1 MAPKASDEVENR
13 FFGYFLTARPKYEV
27 RMVKTVKF
35 GGSSLASAE
44 QFRKVKAII
53 ERDAA
58 RRYVVVSAPGKRFS
72 GDEKITDLLYRCQ
85 ALAVSGRPF
94 DADFSKIADRFTG
107 IRDGLG
113 LDLCIEAEIDEIR
126 SRIEAGTSPDYAA
139 SRGEYLNGKL
149 LAAYLGVPFLDAT
162 EFVRFRDDGTF
173 DDDATQR
180 RSEVL
185 KTYDRVVIPGFY
197 GRRRDGSIRTF
208 SRGGSDITGAIVAR
222 GTESDVYE
230 NWTDVSGFLMTDPR
244 IVPEAQTIETVTY
257 SELRELSY
265 MGASVLHE
273 DSIFPVRRAR
283 IPIHVLNTND
293 PEAKGTMIVPDSMA
307 GDKEHARPLTGIAGR
322 RGYTVITLTKDNLH
336 NELGF
341 AYRLMGILAR
351 NGISAERMPSGIDT
365 ISLVIDD
372 KRLSGKMD
380 QLYHDIMIE
389 CSPDTV
395 EIASCIALIA
405 SVGIGMVRNPGVAAK
420 LFTALSE
427 AEVNARLIDQ
437 DSNEMNIIVGV
448 EQRDFERAIRA
459 VYEAFA

>member
-1 MAPKASDEVENR
+1 M
-13 FFGYFLTARPKYEV
+13 L
-27 RMVKTVKF
+27 KTVKF

-58 RRYVVVSAPGKRFS
+58 RRYVVVSAPGKRFK
-72 GDEKITDLLYRCQ
+72 GDDKITDLLYRCQ
-85 ALAVSGRPF
+85 ALRAKGEPF
-94 DADFSKIADRFTG
+94 DAEFSKIADRFTG

-113 LDLCIEAEIDEIR
+113 LDVCIEAELDEIR
-126 SRIEAGTSPDYAA
+126 SRIEAGTTPDFAA

-149 LAAYLGVPFLDAT
+149 LSAYLGYDFPDAA
-162 EFVRFRDDGTF
+162 EFIRFRDDGTF
-173 DDDATQR
+173 DDDATMLR
-180 RSEVL
+180 AGVL
-185 KTYDRVVIPGFY
+185 TAHEKAVIPGFY
-197 GRRRDGSIRTF
+197 GRTRSGAIHTF
-208 SRGGSDITGAIVAR
+208 SRGGSDITGAIVAKL
-222 GTESDVYE
+222 TESDVYE

-244 IVPEAQTIETVTY
+244 IVPDAKVIETVTY

-265 MGASVLHE
+265 MGATVLHE
-273 DSIFPVRRAR
+273 DSIFPVRKAR

-307 GDKEHARPLTGIAGR
+307 TDKEHMRPITGIAGR

-336 NELGF
+336 NDLGF
-341 AYRLMGILAR
+341 SYRLMGILAK

-372 KRLSGKMD
+372 KRLTGKMD
-380 QLYHDIMIE
+380 RLYHDMMVE

-420 LFTALSE
+420 LFKSLAD
-427 AEVNARLIDQ
+427 ADVNTRLIDQ
-437 DSNEMNIIVGV
+437 DSNEMNIIIGV
-448 EQRDFERAIRA
+448 EQRDFERAVEAIYR
-459 VYEAFA
+459 AFA

>member
-1 MAPKASDEVENR
+1 
-13 FFGYFLTARPKYEV
+13 
-27 RMVKTVKF
+27 MVKTVKF

-44 QFRKVKAII
+44 QFRKVKTII

-58 RRYVVVSAPGKRFS
+58 RRYVVVSAPGKRFP
-72 GDEKITDLLYRCQ
+72 GDDKITDLLYRCQ
-85 ALAVSGRPF
+85 ALRAQGLSF
-94 DADFSKIADRFTG
+94 DAAFQKIAERFIG

-113 LDLCIEAEIDEIR
+113 LNLCIEAELDEIR
-126 SRIEAGTSPDYAA
+126 SRIEAGTTPDFAA
-139 SRGEYLNGKL
+139 SRGEYLNAKL
-149 LAAYLGVPFLDAT
+149 LSAYLGFPFLDAG
-162 EFVRFRDDGTF
+162 EFIRFRDDGTF
-173 DDDATQR
+173 DDDATTVR
-180 RSEVL
+180 AGILTAHERA
-185 KTYDRVVIPGFY
+185 VIPGFY
-197 GRRRDGSIRTF
+197 GRQRSGAIHTF
-208 SRGGSDITGAIVAR
+208 SRGGSDITGAITAR
-222 GTESDVYE
+222 LSESDVYE

-244 IVPEAQTIETVTY
+244 IVPDAKVIETVTY

-273 DSIFPVRRAR
+273 DSIFPVRKAR

-293 PEAKGTMIVPDSMA
+293 PEASGTMIVPDSMA
-307 GDKEHARPLTGIAGR
+307 TDKEHARPITGIAGR

-336 NELGF
+336 NDLGF
-341 AYRLMGILAR
+341 SYRLMGILAR

-372 KRLSGKMD
+372 KRLTGRMD

-420 LFTALSE
+420 LFSALSE

-448 EQRDFERAIRA
+448 EQRDFERAVEAIYRA
-459 VYEAFA
+459 FS

>member
-1 MAPKASDEVENR
+1 M
-13 FFGYFLTARPKYEV
+13 L
-27 RMVKTVKF
+27 KTVKF

-44 QFRKVKAII
+44 QFQKVKAIL

-58 RRYVVVSAPGKRFS
+58 RRFVVVSAPGKRFP
-72 GDEKITDLLYRCQ
+72 GDDKITDLLYRCQ
-85 ALAVSGRPF
+85 ALRASGQPF
-94 DADFSKIADRFTG
+94 DAEFRKIAERFVG

-113 LDLCIEAEIDEIR
+113 LNLCIEAELDEVR
-126 SRIEAGTSPDYAA
+126 SRIEAGATPDFAA

-149 LAAYLGVPFLDAT
+149 LSAYLGFDFLDAA

-173 DDDATQR
+173 DDDATAMR
-180 RSEVL
+180 AGVL
-185 KTYDRVVIPGFY
+185 TAHESAVIPGFY
-197 GRRRDGSIRTF
+197 GRQRNGAIHTF
-208 SRGGSDITGAIVAR
+208 SRGGSDITGAIVAKLS
-222 GTESDVYE
+222 ESDVYE
-230 NWTDVSGFLMTDPR
+230 NWTDVSGFLMADPR
-244 IVPEAQTIETVTY
+244 IVPDAKVIETVTY

-265 MGASVLHE
+265 MGATVLHE
-273 DSIFPVRRAR
+273 DSIFPVRKAR

-307 GDKEHARPLTGIAGR
+307 TDKEHARVLTGIAGR

-336 NELGF
+336 NDLGF

-372 KRLSGKMD
+372 KRLTGKMD
-380 QLYHDIMIE
+380 QLYHDIMVE
-389 CSPDTV
+389 CAPDTV

-405 SVGIGMVRNPGVAAK
+405 SVGIGMARNPGVPAK
-420 LFTALSE
+420 LFSALSD

-437 DSNEMNIIVGV
+437 DSSEMNLIIGV
-448 EQRDFERAIRA
+448 EQRDFERAVEAIYR
-459 VYEAFA
+459 AFA

>member
-1 MAPKASDEVENR
+1 MK
-13 FFGYFLTARPKYEV
+13 
-27 RMVKTVKF
+27 KTVKF
-35 GGSSLASAE
+35 GGSSLSSAE
-44 QFRKVKAII
+44 QFQKVRSIV
-53 ERDAA
+53 EGDEA
-58 RRYVVVSAPGKRFS
+58 RQYVVVSAPGKRFA
-72 GDEKITDLLYRCQ
+72 GDDKITDLLYRCH
-85 ALAVSGRPF
+85 ALAASGASFAEPF
-94 DADFSKIADRFTG
+94 QKIADRFIG

-113 LDLCIEAEIDEIR
+113 LPVPIEADLAEIR
-126 SRIEAGTSPDYAA
+126 SLIAGGTTPDFAA
-139 SRGEYLNGKL
+139 SRGEYLNAKL
-149 LAAYLGVPFLDAT
+149 LAAYLGFDFLDAT
-162 EFVRFRDDGTF
+162 EFIRFRDDGTF
-173 DDDATQR
+173 DDDLTLQR
-180 RSEVL
+180 SRMLAPRS
-185 KTYDRVVIPGFY
+185 RVVIPGFY

-222 GTESDVYE
+222 GSESDVYE

-244 IVPEAQTIETVTY
+244 IVPDAKTIETVTY

-265 MGASVLHE
+265 MGATVLHE
-273 DSIFPVRRAR
+273 DSIFPVRKAR

-293 PEAKGTMIVPDSMA
+293 PAAKGTMIVPDSMA
-307 GDKEHARPLTGIAGR
+307 GEKEQQRPLTGIAGR

-336 NELGF
+336 NDLGF

-365 ISLVIDD
+365 VSLVIDD
-372 KRLSGKMD
+372 KRLTGKMD

-389 CSPDTV
+389 CAPDTV

-420 LFTALSE
+420 LFTALSD

-448 EQRDFERAIRA
+448 EQRDFERAVSAI
-459 VYEAFA
+459 YHAFA

>member
-1 MAPKASDEVENR
+1 M
-13 FFGYFLTARPKYEV
+13 L
-27 RMVKTVKF
+27 KTVKF

-58 RRYVVVSAPGKRFS
+58 RRYVVVSAPGKRFP
-72 GDEKITDLLYRCQ
+72 GDDKITDLLYRCQ
-85 ALAVSGRPF
+85 ALRAQNAPF
-94 DADFSKIADRFTG
+94 DTEFQRISDRFVS
-107 IRDGLG
+107 IRDELG
-113 LDLCIEAEIDEIR
+113 LNVCIEAELFEIR
-126 SRIEAGTSPDYAA
+126 SRIEAGTTPDYAA
-139 SRGEYLNGKL
+139 SRGEYLNAKL
-149 LAAYLGVPFLDAT
+149 LSAYLGFDFLDAV
-162 EFVRFRDDGTF
+162 EFIRFRDDGTF
-173 DDDATQR
+173 DDDATAMRQNALLSHER
-180 RSEVL
+180 A
-185 KTYDRVVIPGFY
+185 VIPGFY
-197 GRRRDGSIRTF
+197 GRLRSGAIHTF
-208 SRGGSDITGAIVAR
+208 SRGGSDITGAIAAKLSN
-222 GTESDVYE
+222 SDVYE

-244 IVPEAQTIETVTY
+244 IVPEARTIETVTY

-293 PEAKGTMIVPDSMA
+293 PDAKGTMIVPDSMA
-307 GDKEHARPLTGIAGR
+307 TDKEHARPLTGIAGR

-336 NELGF
+336 NDLGF

-372 KRLSGKMD
+372 KRLAGRMD
-380 QLYHDIMIE
+380 QLYHDIMVE

-405 SVGIGMVRNPGVAAK
+405 SVGIGMVRNPFVAAR
-420 LFTALSE
+420 LFAALSD

-437 DSNEMNIIVGV
+437 DSNEMNIIIGV
-448 EQRDFERAIRA
+448 EQRDFERAITAIYR
-459 VYEAFA
+459 AFA

>member
-1 MAPKASDEVENR
+1 
-13 FFGYFLTARPKYEV
+13 
-27 RMVKTVKF
+27 MVKTVKF

-44 QFRKVKAII
+44 QFQKVKAII
-53 ERDAA
+53 ERDAD
-58 RRYVVVSAPGKRFS
+58 RRYVVVSAPGKRFRDDS
-72 GDEKITDLLYRCQ
+72 KITDLLYRCQ
-85 ALAVSGRPF
+85 ALAAKGEPF
-94 DADFSKIADRFTG
+94 DAAFAEICDRFIG

-113 LDLCIEAEIDEIR
+113 LDVCIEAELDEIR
-126 SRIEAGTSPDYAA
+126 SRIEAGASPAFVA

-149 LAAYLGVPFLDAT
+149 LAAYLDVPFLDAA

-180 RSEVL
+180 RSECI
-185 KTYDRVVIPGFY
+185 KAFDRVVIPGFY
-197 GRRRDGSIRTF
+197 GRTRFGAIRTF

-222 GTESDVYE
+222 GTGSDVYE

-244 IVPEAQTIETVTY
+244 IVPEARTIET
-257 SELRELSY
+257 LRELSY
-265 MGASVLHE
+265 MGFSVLHE

-293 PEAKGTMIVPDSMA
+293 PDAKGTMIVPDSMA
-307 GDKEHARPLTGIAGR
+307 SDKEHARPLTGIAGR

-336 NELGF
+336 NDLGF

-372 KRLSGKMD
+372 KRLAGRMD
-380 QLYHDIMIE
+380 QLYHDIMVE

-405 SVGIGMVRNPGVAAK
+405 SVGIGMVRNPLVAAR
-420 LFTALSE
+420 LFAALSD
-427 AEVNARLIDQ
+427 ADVNARLIDQ
-437 DSNEMNIIVGV
+437 DSNEMNIIIGV
-448 EQRDFERAIRA
+448 EQRDFERAITAIYR
-459 VYEAFA
+459 AFA